1 MFRELPQMRDTA
13 AVPQISQNAGNGLFF
28 PFSGDL
34 GGELSRNFA
43 VSFVLQDDEA
53 SIELEIITYL
63 ILIHLLILIIFK

>member
-1 MFRELPQMRDTA
+1 MRDTA
-13 AVPQISQNAGNGLFF
+13 AVPQISQMREMAFLFQ
-28 PFSGDL
+28 FSGDL

-63 ILIHLLILIIFK
+63 ILIHLLILITFK